1 MSRGALVACG
11 IVAAV
16 VVLAED
22 ADAQITNRLAL
33 GANFNT
39 AIAAAPDNTSASHV
53 GFQWRLGHSEGG
65 WGWRFGFNW
74 YSTDIGAR
82 VVDSPVELGE
92 LHVRPIM
99 IGYGYTHK
107 VRRVA
112 MSANLL
118 AGYAFNKFSL
128 GDRASA
134 VYRVATGNQPVS
146 SGAQN
151 TVVVFPELSMWR
163 DINRRVGLNVSVG
176 YMFARP
182 EVSVET
188 TGGTYHHSVRA
199 DTVRIKVGAVYSI
212 F

>member
-1 MSRGALVACG
+1 MSRGSLVAYG
-11 IVAAV
+11 IAAAFAF
-16 VVLAED
+16 AED
-22 ADAQITNRLAL
+22 AGAQTNNRLAI
-33 GANFNT
+33 GANVNT

-53 GFQWRLGHSEGG
+53 GFQWRLGHTDGG

-74 YSTDIGAR
+74 YSTDIGGLVAGQ
-82 VVDSPVELGE
+82 PVQLGE

-99 IGYGYTHK
+99 VGYGYTRK
-107 VRRVA
+107 AGRLAV
-112 MSANLL
+112 SANFL

-128 GDRASA
+128 DDRAGA
-134 VYRVATGNQPVS
+134 EYLVATVNQAVS

-151 TVVVFPELSMWR
+151 TVVMLPEVSMWR
-163 DINRRVGLNVSVG
+163 DLNEKVGLTVSVG

-188 TGGTYHHSVRA
+188 TGGIYRHSVRA
-199 DTVRIKVGAVYSI
+199 DMVRIKVGAVYSV

>member
-1 MSRGALVACG
+1 MSRGALVVYG
-11 IVAAV
+11 IVAAITF
-16 VVLAED
+16 AED
-22 ADAQITNRLAL
+22 ARAQTTNRLAV

-82 VVDSPVELGE
+82 VVGSPVELGE
-92 LHVRPIM
+92 LRVRPIM
-99 IGYGYTHK
+99 VGYGYTYK

-118 AGYAFNKFSL
+118 GGYAFNKFSL
-128 GDRASA
+128 GDHARAA
-134 VYRVATGNQPVS
+134 YQVVTGNQPLS

-151 TVVVFPELSMWR
+151 TLVVFPELSMWR

-188 TGGTYHHSVRA
+188 TAGMYRHSVRA

>member
-1 MSRGALVACG
+1 MSRKTLVACG
-11 IVAAV
+11 ILVAVA
-16 VVLAED
+16 LAED
-22 ADAQITNRLAL
+22 AGAQTTNRFAL

-39 AIAAAPDNTSASHV
+39 AVAAAPDNASASHV

-74 YSTDIGAR
+74 YSTDIGAS
-82 VVDSPVELGE
+82 VAGSPVELGE

-99 IGYGYTHK
+99 VGYGYTRK
-107 VRRVA
+107 VGRMAV
-112 MSANLL
+112 SASLL
-118 AGYAFNKFSL
+118 GGYAFNKFSL

-134 VYRVATGNQPVS
+134 VYRVATGNQPLS

-151 TVVVFPELSMWR
+151 TAVIFPELSMWR
-163 DINRRVGLNVSVG
+163 DINRKVGLNVSVG
-176 YMFARP
+176 YLRARP
-182 EVSVET
+182 DVSIET

-199 DTVRIKVGAVYSI
+199 DTVRVKVGAVYSI

>member
-1 MSRGALVACG
+1 MSRASPVACG
-11 IVAAV
+11 ISAALL
-16 VVLAED
+16 LAGD
-22 ADAQITNRLAL
+22 ARAQTANRFAL

-53 GFQWRLGHSEGG
+53 GFQWRLGHTEGG

-74 YSTDIGAR
+74 YSTNIGAR
-82 VVDSPVELGE
+82 VVDSPVQLGE

-99 IGYGYTHK
+99 FGYGYTHK
-107 VRRVA
+107 VRRTAV
-112 MSANLL
+112 SASLL

-128 GDRASA
+128 DDHASA
-134 VYRVATGNQPVS
+134 VYRVTTGNQPLR

-151 TVVVFPELSMWR
+151 TVVIFPELSMWR
-163 DINRRVGLNVSVG
+163 DINRKVGLNVSIG

-182 EVSVET
+182 DVSVET
-188 TGGTYHHSVRA
+188 TGGVYHHSVRA